1 MISRYLKCDI
11 YVFWLLKTG
20 IKTLLIGIDIQL
32 LTPERIQ
39 QKYLGLGS
47 SLLESE
53 ALSLLNQ
60 QV

>member
-39 QKYLGLGS
+39 QKYLGL
-47 SLLESE
+47 
-53 ALSLLNQ
+53 
-60 QV
+60 